1 MGVRGE
7 VPLPGATERLLQAT
21 KESQARRRE
30 SMQVDYLGVTV
41 SVSVNGRWRV
51 HAVRLDGPSR
61 RVLTEL
67 LDTGVNWSQLGCSK
81 ATLIARWA
89 EALDMDV
96 RAG

>member
-1 MGVRGE
+1 MRVRGE
-7 VPLPGATERLLQAT
+7 QPLPGATENLLR
-21 KESQARRRE
+21 ARKIVEERK
-30 SMQVDYLGVTV
+30 QDAQQIDYLGVTV

-67 LDTGVNWSQLGCSK
+67 LDTGTNWSSLGCSK
-81 ATLIARWA
+81 ASLIANWA
-89 EALDMDV
+89 EALDMGR